1 MCCRPKEFEPSRT
14 VRIANVWTTKLEHEA
29 GIGPAIAVLQTASLP
44 LADSCKIGASG
55 GTRTPTPFLA
65 ADFESAVSANSIHR
79 RTENWSLHN
88 SSDRCSNR
96 SPPTGSTTHRTSKQN
111 LESLH
116 GIQP

>member
-1 MCCRPKEFEPSRT
+1 MACASQHSHPD
-14 VRIANVWTTKLEHEA
+14 ANVWTTKLEHEA

-79 RTENWSLHN
+79 RTKLEPAQFVRSLQQ
-88 SSDRCSNR
+88 SKSADRVDN
-96 SPPTGSTTHRTSKQN
+96 PPH
-111 LESLH
+111 
-116 GIQP
+116 